1 MAVFI
6 LNVRKGSPIVLFVVC
21 IVLHCKAYN
30 SEFMTK

>member
-6 LNVRKGSPIVLFVVC
+6 LNSRKGSPIVLFVMC
-21 IVLHCKAYN
+21 IVLYYKTYN